1 MKSLL
6 KIALSILMMHF
17 SLLAISQQQEE
28 LKQFE
33 INPQREIETIKTDG
47 GLKRKSDGALLR
59 LSGISEKVNAN
70 TPEEIALGNA

>member
-1 MKSLL
+1 
-6 KIALSILMMHF
+6 MMHF